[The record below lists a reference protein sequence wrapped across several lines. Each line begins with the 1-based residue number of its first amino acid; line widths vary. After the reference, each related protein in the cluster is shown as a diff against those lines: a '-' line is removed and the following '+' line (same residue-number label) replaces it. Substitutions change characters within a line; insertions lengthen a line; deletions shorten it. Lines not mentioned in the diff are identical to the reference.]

1 MQLNFK
7 IKDDHIQ
14 LLNAAIMPI
23 NKSVNYLTAAFDFD
37 DVWDGTRVTAVF
49 CGRNN
54 APVSVLLDG
63 ITNICVIPWE
73 ALQSDVLKVSAY
85 GIKENNGMTVRITS
99 NTVELKL
106 DKAGPVEGAEPAT
119 PSFTSWEQVVSRIN
133 DIEAGIVTDGSI
145 GIAKLG
151 DDVMQILNGK
161 AEQSNL
167 NETNEDIKDLEAT
180 IESINSDIIE
190 LSNSIDAKI
199 AEAKSIIPKRYI
211 VSELPTT
218 DIDEN
223 GTYLVPA
230 NEPNTDNIYTEYAYI
245 NNAWEIIGN
254 PFEVDLSGY
263 ATQNDLT
270 QSHDSLHSE
279 IESGLGQLSNE
290 IYTELNTKENR
301 ISIDTVSDTEY
312 SACFNNNVQYRLGEL
327 TSLTI
332 NLPDNISD
340 DYISSVIFT
349 SGATATNL
357 IYPDTIKMLGEDCIE
372 CIFTPAANKRYE
384 VIVSYDGV
392 NVVGVVG
399 GYAV

>member
-14 LLNAAIMPI
+14 LLNAAITPI

-54 APVSVLLDG
+54 SPVSVLLDG
-63 ITNICVIPWE
+63 LTNICVIPWE
-73 ALQSDVLKVSAY
+73 ALQSDILKVSAY

-167 NETNEDIKDLEAT
+167 SETNEDIKGLKTT
-180 IESINSDIIE
+180 IESLTDDIMGLSVSLEEKEDMIHIHTLDKGELEQAMVYGQE
-190 LSNSIDAKI
+190 LSDH
-199 AEAKSIIPKRYI
+199 
-211 VSELPTT
+211 L
-218 DIDEN
+218 
-223 GTYLVPA
+223 
-230 NEPNTDNIYTEYAYI
+230 
-245 NNAWEIIGN
+245 
-254 PFEVDLSGY
+254 
-263 ATQNDLT
+263 
-270 QSHDSLHSE
+270 
-279 IESGLGQLSNE
+279 
-290 IYTELNTKENR
+290 
-301 ISIDTVSDTEY
+301 
-312 SACFNNNVQYRLGEL
+312 QYRCGEV
-327 TSLTI
+327 TSLTL
-332 NLPDNISD
+332 NLPNNTSD

-357 IYPDTIKMLGEDCIE
+357 VYPDTIKMLGEDCID
-372 CIFTPAANKRYE
+372 CVFTPVANKRYE
-384 VIVSYDGV
+384 VIISYDGV
-392 NVVGVVG
+392 NFVGVVG
-399 GYAV
+399 GYGV